1 MVSRSLLVFPHQLFP
16 TVPHGVSEIILV
28 EDDLFFSQYRFHRQ
42 KLVLHRA
49 SMSARA
55 AAWQAEGY
63 EVRYVRASSTPGQAL
78 EHAVAQAGNP
88 IVYWDP
94 VDDWL
99 SRRLRRL
106 LPDGEPLPSP
116 GFLTK
121 RDVERWQLERP
132 VPWRMADF
140 YVRQRRSLGILTTA
154 DGLPQGGRWSLDAE
168 NRKRIPAGYHPPPVR
183 SASTIRDVWAA
194 CSSVLTDFPTALGSV
209 DPFSWPVTRTA
220 ALNVLDDFLDHRF
233 RDFGDYEDAISRHH
247 AVLNH
252 SQLSI
257 PLNLG
262 LITPAEVIERA
273 LVHADANHV
282 PLNSLEG
289 FVRQI
294 IGWREFM
301 RLSYEGLGRR
311 MRTTNYWGHS
321 RRMPASFYDGT
332 TGIMP
337 VDTVIRRV
345 LDTGYAHHIERLMV
359 LGNFMLLCE
368 IHPDDVY
375 RWFMEMFVDAYDWV
389 MVPNVYA
396 MSQFADGGLITTKPY
411 LSGSAYIRRM
421 SDYPAASWCEVWDA
435 LYWRFIARHCEFF
448 SANPRLSVM
457 PKQWDRFPEPKRQTL
472 FATAERFL
480 QELDSEPE
488 RRAGAPQGQ

>member
-1 MVSRSLLVFPHQLFP
+1 MFPHQLFHRLP
-16 TVPHGVSEIILV
+16 DGVVEMVLV
-28 EDDLFFSQYRFHRQ
+28 EDELFFTQFAFHRQ
-42 KLVLHRA
+42 KLLLHRA

-55 AAWQAEGY
+55 SAWRQEGY
-63 EVRYVRASSTPGQAL
+63 EVRCVAATSTPGQAL
-78 EHAVAQAGNP
+78 EQAVGQAAHP
-88 IVYWDP
+88 LVYWDP

-106 LPDGEPLPSP
+106 LPEVEPLRSP
-116 GFLTK
+116 GFLTPSE
-121 RDVERWQLERP
+121 VERWQLGRP
-132 VPWRMADF
+132 TPWRISDF
-140 YVRQRRSLGILTTA
+140 YIRQRRALGVLVDT
-154 DGLPQGGRWSLDAE
+154 DGQPQGGRWSFDAE
-168 NRKRIPAGYHPPPVR
+168 NRKRLPNGYMPPPIL
-183 SASTIRDVWAA
+183 ASTTRHDVQH
-194 CSSVLTDFPTALGSV
+194 SVDSVLHDFPHAVGSV
-209 DPFSWPVTRTA
+209 DSFGWPVTRAA
-220 ALNVLDDFLDHRF
+220 ALSALDDFLEHRF
-233 RDFGDYEDAISRHH
+233 RGFGDYEDAISRHH

-262 LITPAEVIERA
+262 LITPADVIERA
-273 LVHADANHV
+273 LVYAEANDV

-301 RLSYEGLGRR
+301 RLSYEGLGRQ

-321 RRMPASFYDGT
+321 RPMPDAFYRGT
-332 TGIMP
+332 TGIPP

-368 IHPDDVY
+368 IDPDHVV

-421 SDYPAASWCEVWDA
+421 SDYPAGPWCEVWDA
-435 LYWRFIARHCEFF
+435 LYWRFISRHREFF
-448 SANPRLSVM
+448 GANPRLSVM
-457 PKQWDRFPEPKRQTL
+457 PKQWDRFPEAKRQALLT
-472 FATAERFL
+472 TADRFL
-480 QELDSEPE
+480 KELDSKPE
-488 RRAGAPQGQ
+488 RRAGAPEGQ